1 MEFTVQARFSGLF
14 QATPLTAEQRP
25 TSPGQHT
32 TLDLA
37 HARFSHEPDASLAE
51 HQGTHCLALGQVRF
65 TDTRLEAL
73 RQERGAAAAWL
84 AAVEQ
89 HGAQAARHASGR
101 YAVILISDAGRRL
114 RLISDR
120 FATWPICYAEQNGR
134 LYIASRADQLAA
146 LGHESRLEPQA
157 LYHYLHF
164 HMIPAP
170 RTVFAGVE
178 RLPQGQML
186 DWRDG
191 KLSCTP
197 WWRPQFSEERI
208 PDLASAKQQFLD
220 IVEQG
225 VARALEE
232 AEGGQVGCFLSGGT
246 DSSTITGMLCKLQGR
261 PAQSYSMGFDAEGYD
276 EMEYARLA
284 ARHFGADHREYYVT
298 PDDLVAAIP
307 RVATHYDQPFGNSS
321 AVPAWIC
328 VSRAREDG
336 ITHML
341 AGDGGDELFGGNARY
356 AKQRLFAWYE
366 HIPAPLRTALLEP
379 VFGSALASRLPLL
392 KKGSSYVE
400 QARVPL
406 PERLDMYNML
416 SQLGLKNVFHAEFL
430 AQLDLAQP
438 AREQRATWQ
447 ACTARAQINQLLYY
461 DWKYTVADN
470 DLVKVIGSTELAGVN
485 VAFPLLSDEL
495 TDFSLGIP
503 PEWKLKGSQLRWFF
517 KEALRGFLPDEIL
530 TKKKHG
536 FGLPFGAWVLK
547 HQALGQLTRDALYGF
562 KTRGLVRPEFI
573 DQLLHTHLPAYPNYY
588 GEMVW
593 ILLVLELWL
602 REQQPDF
609 RLS

>member
-1 MEFTVQARFSGLF
+1 
-14 QATPLTAEQRP
+14 
-25 TSPGQHT
+25 
-32 TLDLA
+32 
-37 HARFSHEPDASLAE
+37 
-51 HQGTHCLALGQVRF
+51 
-65 TDTRLEAL
+65 
-73 RQERGAAAAWL
+73 
-84 AAVEQ
+84 
-89 HGAQAARHASGR
+89 
-101 YAVILISDAGRRL
+101 
-114 RLISDR
+114 
-120 FATWPICYAEQNGR
+120 
-134 LYIASRADQLAA
+134 
-146 LGHESRLEPQA
+146 
-157 LYHYLHF
+157 
-164 HMIPAP
+164 
-170 RTVFAGVE
+170 
-178 RLPQGQML
+178 
-186 DWRDG
+186 
-191 KLSCTP
+191 
-197 WWRPQFSEERI
+197 
-208 PDLASAKQQFLD
+208 
-220 IVEQG
+220 
-225 VARALEE
+225 
-232 AEGGQVGCFLSGGT
+232 
-246 DSSTITGMLCKLQGR
+246 
-261 PAQSYSMGFDAEGYD
+261 
-276 EMEYARLA
+276 
-284 ARHFGADHREYYVT
+284 
-298 PDDLVAAIP
+298 
-307 RVATHYDQPFGNSS
+307 
-321 AVPAWIC
+321 
-328 VSRAREDG
+328 
-336 ITHML
+336 ML

-366 HIPAPLRTALLEP
+366 HIPAPLRASLLEP
-379 VFGSALASRLPLL
+379 VFGSALVRQLPLL
-392 KKGSSYVE
+392 KKGSSYIE

-547 HQALGQLTRDALYGF
+547 HQALCQLTRDALYGF